1 MNNRYNN
8 LEMLKRNRKRIREQR
23 NFLPMIEK
31 WSSSA
36 LHLEC
41 EKAANQMLQGVYD
54 RILQDGEQSEQNTGR
69 YN

>member
-23 NFLPMIEK
+23 NFLPMIE
-31 WSSSA
+31 
-36 LHLEC
+36 EC
-41 EKAANQMLQGVYD
+41 EKAANQILQGVYD